1 MSKFASRLVVVVLVG
16 LGVWGCAPTQL
27 VNSWQDPRFSGP
39 PLKRIMV
46 IGVTKQAGIRRTFED
61 EFAQQ
66 LQAKGVQ
73 AVQSYTLIPEDGEVP
88 KERVAQAVK
97 ESGVEGVLITRL
109 VKVERQSQI
118 YPGTYAGAPSV
129 GFYGYYSASWSG
141 FYEPAQVYTY
151 DQVTAETN
159 LFEAKGDLLIWSGT
173 TQTFAPSDIKKDAK
187 QFVSLIVNTLV
198 DKKLI

>member
-1 MSKFASRLVVVVLVG
+1 MSKSAIKLVVVVLVG

-39 PLKRIMV
+39 PLKKIMV
-46 IGVTKQAGIRRTFED
+46 IGVTKQAGIRRIRRRIRSAT
-61 EFAQQ
+61 AGQ
-66 LQAKGVQ
+66 GVQ

-97 ESGVEGVLITRL
+97 ESGVEGVLINRL

-118 YPGTYAGAPSV
+118 YPGTYAAGPGV

-151 DQVTAETN
+151 EQVTAETN

-173 TQTFAPSDIKKDAK
+173 TQTFAPSDIKKDTK
-187 QFVSLIVNTLV
+187 QFVSLIVKTLV